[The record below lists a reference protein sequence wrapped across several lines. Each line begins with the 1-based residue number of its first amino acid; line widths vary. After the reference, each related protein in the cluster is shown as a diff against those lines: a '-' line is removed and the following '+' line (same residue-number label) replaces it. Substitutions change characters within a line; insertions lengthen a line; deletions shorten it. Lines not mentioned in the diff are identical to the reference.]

1 MNRFN
6 SVLSAMFLSML
17 AIVTLVL
24 IPLPPG
30 ALPEAR
36 AQTQKKKCLIDTSA
50 CPICNDYNLEECED
64 SLQVGDPGSCID
76 TTDHTTCAKYAHV
89 CGKAT
94 LCADPTLDIG
104 FCNLTIDYC
113 ETFSGV

>member
-1 MNRFN
+1 
-6 SVLSAMFLSML
+6 MFLSTL

-30 ALPEAR
+30 AVPKAR
-36 AQTQKKKCLIDTSA
+36 AQTERKKCEIGGSA
-50 CPICNDYNLEECED
+50 CPVCDDYNLEECED
-64 SLQVGDPGSCID
+64 PPKVGDPGTCTN
-76 TTDHTTCAKYAHV
+76 TTDHKTCSYIGHV

>member
-6 SVLSAMFLSML
+6 SALSAMFLSML

-24 IPLPPG
+24 IPLPSG

-36 AQTQKKKCLIDTSA
+36 AQTQKEYCKPAAYA
-50 CPICNDYNLEECED
+50 CPICDDYSIEECED
-64 SLQVGDPGSCID
+64 SLQVGEPGDCWP
-76 TTDHTTCAKYAHV
+76 TTDHKTCLYIGHV

-94 LCADPTLDIG
+94 LCADPDADIG